1 MLFLKNLKN
10 LNQATEEKKDKMN
23 KVLEKLDIEYPVI
36 QGAMA
41 GISNSELVATIS
53 EVGGLGTLQAALLDQ
68 EELEEEIEKIQNK
81 TSNPFAINIPISGA
95 GSVEEYLDIIL
106 DKGVKVICMSA
117 GNPKPYL
124 DKINQAKVSMQ
135 VVPSSRLAK
144 KMEEYGFDLVV
155 AEGSESGGDVTAGGT
170 STYSLIPNTT
180 DKVEN
185 IPIVAAGGIADK
197 RTAKASLEL
206 GAEAV
211 QMGTRFL
218 VSNECQVPEEVK
230 KFIVEKSEEEVITLR
245 HGKMGS
251 NVLMNDYV
259 TQIIEESEGAP
270 EIEFM
275 ERFER
280 QKRGMKEGDTEQG
293 IIMAGQSAGLIKE
306 IKPVEEIVKE
316 IGEAILP

>member
-1 MLFLKNLKN
+1 
-10 LNQATEEKKDKMN
+10 MN
-23 KVLEKLDIEYPVI
+23 KVVENLGIEYPVI

-41 GISNSELVATIS
+41 GISNSELVAAVS
-53 EVGGLGTLQAALLDQ
+53 EAGGLGTLQAALLD
-68 EELEEEIEKIQNK
+68 EDELEEEIEKIQDK
-81 TSNPFAINIPISGA
+81 TSKPFAINFPISGA
-95 GSVEEYLDIIL
+95 GSVEEYLDIAL
-106 DKGVKVICMSA
+106 DKGVKVVCMSA

-144 KMEEYGFDLVV
+144 KMEDYGFDLVV

-170 STYSLIPNTT
+170 STYSLIPNAA

-185 IPIVAAGGIADK
+185 IPIIAAGGIADK

-206 GAEAV
+206 GAEGV

-218 VSNECQVPEEVK
+218 TSKECQIPEEVK
-230 KFIVEKSEEEVITLR
+230 QFIVEKSEGDVITLR

-251 NVLMNDYV
+251 NVLINDYV
-259 TQIIEESEGAP
+259 TEIIEKSEGAP

-280 QKRGMKEGDTEQG
+280 QKKGMMEGDTDQG
-293 IIMAGQSAGLIKE
+293 IIMSGQSAGLIKKIRPTDE
-306 IKPVEEIVKE
+306 IIKE
-316 IGEAILP
+316 IGEALL